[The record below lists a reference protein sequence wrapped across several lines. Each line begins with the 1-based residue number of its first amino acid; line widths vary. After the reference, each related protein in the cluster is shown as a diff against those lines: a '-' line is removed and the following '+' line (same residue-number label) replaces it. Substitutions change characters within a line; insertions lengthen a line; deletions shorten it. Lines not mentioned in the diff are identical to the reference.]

1 MVENQRVSVWH
12 IDGND
17 LKHSNK
23 IIAKLNYKGIDI
35 AVLKEDLSC
44 SYQDLLIKDH
54 NNEYWSLG
62 ITPIKFKDFETA
74 IKEPLAK
81 ENTPCDNILKL
92 YNEKNLKTFFD
103 NKIIKR
109 KWFNK
114 CELEYIYRY
123 YPEIYDNAKNC
134 REQILEQRNME
145 KQEEENRRKQEQN
158 EVVKK
163 INSIFK
169 KQLND
174 MKYKIFIGEDVP
186 IHDFIFFK
194 DDKYDNGQTIQN
206 SILYLAKEYGIKIP
220 LATQGF
226 INNRLVTYNFR
237 NGKFSYKVTNNRPSQ
252 KMHQYLEQIFEKVKE
267 EYKENFNDKQKNIKG
282 KRLER

>member
-1 MVENQRVSVWH
+1 MLENQRVSVWH

-23 IIAKLNYKGIDI
+23 IITKLNYKGIDI
-35 AVLKEDLSC
+35 AVLKEDLSY
-44 SYQDLLIKDH
+44 SYQELLIKDC

-62 ITPIKFKDFETA
+62 IAPIKFKDFETA
-74 IKEPLAK
+74 IKNPLDK
-81 ENTPCDNILKL
+81 ENTECDNILKS
-92 YNEKNLKTFFD
+92 YNEKNIKTFFD

-123 YPEIYDNAKNC
+123 YPEIYDNAKKC
-134 REQILEQRNME
+134 REKILEERNIE
-145 KQEEENRRKQEQN
+145 KQEEENRKRQEQKD
-158 EVVKK
+158 VVEKV
-163 INSIFK
+163 NSIFQ
-169 KQLND
+169 KQLKD
-174 MKYKIFIGEDVP
+174 IKYKIFIGEDVH

-194 DDKYDNGQTIQN
+194 DDKYDNGQTTQN

-237 NGKFSYKVTNNRPSQ
+237 NGNFSYKATNNRPSE

-267 EYKENFNDKQKNIKG
+267 EYKENFKDKQKNIAE